1 MDIVTTSLDALLH
14 KATNTQNQNVD
25 TAAVE
30 AFCALINKEKE
41 GAHIGAK
48 LLANRM
54 HSKNEVEALHTL
66 TILDTSMKRCNNSL
80 HSEIGKFRFLNEM
93 IKLVSPKYLGSQTP
107 LSIKQKVLQLLYI
120 WTLDYPKETKIK
132 EAYDMLKK
140 QGVIREI
147 PLSVCADNACIPERK
162 MAASIFN
169 DEEKNRLLQKLL
181 QSKNPEDLQAANR
194 LIKNM
199 VKEDDKRAELKSR
212 RISEL
217 ESVNNN
223 VRLLNEMLDSYKP
236 GISSEDELQLIKELH
251 QSCERLRPN
260 VFKLATDVQ
269 QNEAML
275 NEVLQASDELGQVF
289 DKFTE
294 IIIKG
299 NIPQRESQ
307 LDASN
312 NLSLLD
318 LSSPIDEDVL
328 EKNNSAFQTQ
338 TSKESQSDMDLL
350 CDIFTSNVVS
360 HDILTPISSIK
371 IVTSEGNN
379 NGNVGNLN
387 KSSALD
393 ELDALGEHLLKE
405 NLSSKRIGPQ
415 FNKVLEKVSM
425 NVLAKQSSLESKN
438 TSLAVVE
445 QNKLSD
451 LVSEEAF
458 KLDLN
463 FLTNK
468 QNINETKAIKYNE
481 TIADDL
487 LVDITSE
494 NVEKTDMIK
503 DNEEKLDTNLTNVE
517 NNVPVIN
524 KTDFKLNDLV
534 IKLEEI
540 KPSVVTPLIVLDE
553 KNGITVTLH
562 FGKNKPREDVVVIVV
577 TTISKN
583 ELPLSNLLF
592 QAVVPK
598 SCKLKLQKPSG
609 NELPAYNPFL
619 PPSAVTQIMLIANP
633 EKVNVSLKCIVSYTM
648 DDETITEMG
657 EVDSLPKID

>member
-1 MDIVTTSLDALLH
+1 MINLSN
-14 KATNTQNQNVD
+14 KATNTQSQNVD

-41 GAHIGAK
+41 GPPIGAK

-54 HSKNEVEALHTL
+54 HSKNETEALHTL

-107 LSIKQKVLQLLYI
+107 ISIKQKVLQLLYI

-140 QGVIREI
+140 QGVIREV
-147 PLSVCADNACIPERK
+147 PLSVCADNATLPERK
-162 MAASIFN
+162 LGNSIFN

-212 RISEL
+212 RVIEL
-217 ESVNNN
+217 ESVHNN

-251 QSCERLRPN
+251 QSCERLRPS

-269 QNEAML
+269 QNEEML
-275 NEVLQASDELGQVF
+275 NEVLHASDELGQVF

-299 NIPQRESQ
+299 NIPQQEVQS
-307 LDASN
+307 S

-318 LSSPIDEDVL
+318 LADESTSNS
-328 EKNNSAFQTQ
+328 NNVALQSQV
-338 TSKESQSDMDLL
+338 SNESQSDMDLL
-350 CDIFTSNVVS
+350 CDIFTSNIVTDQD
-360 HDILTPISSIK
+360 DILKPISTLK
-371 IVTSEGNN
+371 NTSLEETIHA
-379 NGNVGNLN
+379 
-387 KSSALD
+387 KSSKTSALD

-405 NLSSKRIGPQ
+405 NLSSQRSSTQ
-415 FNKVLEKVSM
+415 FNKVTEKVSM
-425 NVLAKQSSLESKN
+425 NVLARQSSLENKN
-438 TSLAVVE
+438 TNSLTE
-445 QNKLSD
+445 QSKLTD
-451 LVSEEAF
+451 LVDAF

-463 FLTNK
+463 FLTKTDCNATDSMAS
-468 QNINETKAIKYNE
+468 QNRDLNG
-481 TIADDL
+481 DDV
-487 LVDITSE
+487 LVDITCDKKEQSE
-494 NVEKTDMIK
+494 PIVK
-503 DNEEKLDTNLTNVE
+503 EEVTSTIIESKSLT
-517 NNVPVIN
+517 
-524 KTDFKLNDLV
+524 KTDFKLNDLFV
-534 IKLEEI
+534 KLEEI
-540 KPSVVTPLIVLDE
+540 KPSSLMPLVVLDE
-553 KNGITVTLH
+553 KNGITVTFH
-562 FGKNKPREDVVVIVV
+562 FGKNKPREDVTVIVV

-598 SCKLKLQKPSG
+598 NCKLKLQKPSG
-609 NELPAYNPFL
+609 TELPSHNPFL
-619 PPSAVTQIMLIANP
+619 PPSAVTQVMLIANP
-633 EKVNVSLKCIVSYTM
+633 EKIKICLKFIVSYTM
-648 DDETITEMG
+648 DDETFTEMG
-657 EVDSLPKID
+657 EVESLPVTE

>member
-14 KATNTQNQNVD
+14 KATTHQNVD
-25 TAAVE
+25 AAAVE

-41 GAHIGAK
+41 GPHIGAK
-48 LLANRM
+48 LLANLM
-54 HSKNEVEALHTL
+54 HSKNEMEALHAL
-66 TILDTSMKRCNNSL
+66 TILDTSMKRCNSTL

-140 QGVIREI
+140 QGVIREV
-147 PLSVCADNACIPERK
+147 PLSVCADNAALPERK
-162 MAASIFN
+162 LGNSIFN

-212 RISEL
+212 RVIEL
-217 ESVNNN
+217 ESVHNN

-251 QSCERLRPN
+251 QSCERLRPS

-269 QNEAML
+269 QNEEML
-275 NEVLQASDELGQVF
+275 NEVLHASDDLGQVF

-299 NIPQRESQ
+299 NIPQREVQ
-307 LDASN
+307 SN

-318 LSSPIDEDVL
+318 LESSAGETALDTNDVVFHSQIS
-328 EKNNSAFQTQ
+328 N
-338 TSKESQSDMDLL
+338 ESQSDMDLL
-350 CDIFTSNVVS
+350 CDIFTSNIAS
-360 HDILTPISSIK
+360 DSDDILKPISTVQIMSLEE
-371 IVTSEGNN
+371 TNSA
-379 NGNVGNLN
+379 
-387 KSSALD
+387 KSSKTSALD
-393 ELDALGEHLLKE
+393 DLDALGEHLLKE
-405 NLSSKRIGPQ
+405 NLPPQ
-415 FNKVLEKVSM
+415 KSNMQFHRTAEKVSM
-425 NVLAKQSSLESKN
+425 NILAKQSSLESKN
-438 TSLAVVE
+438 ANSISE
-445 QNKLSD
+445 QSKLTD
-451 LVSEEAF
+451 LVDAF

-463 FLTNK
+463 FLTK
-468 QNINETKAIKYNE
+468 KERDTESTLPQNREVNG
-481 TIADDL
+481 DDV
-487 LVDITSE
+487 LVDITCDNNEQPKSVVEDVISVTTTVNE
-494 NVEKTDMIK
+494 NK
-503 DNEEKLDTNLTNVE
+503 
-517 NNVPVIN
+517 VPSTN
-524 KTDFKLNDLV
+524 KTDFKLNDLSV
-534 IKLEEI
+534 KLEEI
-540 KPSVVTPLIVLDE
+540 KPSSLLPLVVLDE
-553 KNGITVTLH
+553 KNGISVTFH
-562 FGKNKPREDVVVIVV
+562 FGKNKPREDVNVIVV

-583 ELPLSNLLF
+583 ELPLTNLLF

-598 SCKLKLQKPSG
+598 NCKMKLQKPSG
-609 NELPAYNPFL
+609 TELPAHNPFL

-633 EKVNVSLKCIVSYTM
+633 DKANICLKFIVSYTM
-648 DDETITEMG
+648 DDETFTEMG
-657 EVDSLPKID
+657 EVDSLPVSE

>member
-14 KATNTQNQNVD
+14 KATNTQSQNVD

-41 GAHIGAK
+41 GPPIGAK
-48 LLANRM
+48 LLAN
-54 HSKNEVEALHTL
+54 H
-66 TILDTSMKRCNNSL
+66 TSMKRCNNSL

-107 LSIKQKVLQLLYI
+107 ISIKQKVLQLLYI

-140 QGVIREI
+140 QGVIREV
-147 PLSVCADNACIPERK
+147 PLSVCADNATLPERK
-162 MAASIFN
+162 LGNSIFN

-212 RISEL
+212 RVIEL
-217 ESVNNN
+217 ESVHNN

-251 QSCERLRPN
+251 QSCERLRPS

-269 QNEAML
+269 QNEEML
-275 NEVLQASDELGQVF
+275 NEVLHASDELGQVF

-299 NIPQRESQ
+299 NIPQQEVQS
-307 LDASN
+307 S

-318 LSSPIDEDVL
+318 LADESTSNS
-328 EKNNSAFQTQ
+328 NNVALQSQV
-338 TSKESQSDMDLL
+338 SNESQSDMDLL
-350 CDIFTSNVVS
+350 CDIFTSNIVTDQD
-360 HDILTPISSIK
+360 DILKPISTLK
-371 IVTSEGNN
+371 NTSLEETIHA
-379 NGNVGNLN
+379 
-387 KSSALD
+387 KSSKTSALD

-405 NLSSKRIGPQ
+405 NLSSQRSSTQ
-415 FNKVLEKVSM
+415 FNKVTEKVSM
-425 NVLAKQSSLESKN
+425 NVLARQSSLENKN
-438 TSLAVVE
+438 TNSLTE
-445 QNKLSD
+445 QSKLTD
-451 LVSEEAF
+451 LVDAF

-463 FLTNK
+463 FLTKTDCNATDSMAS
-468 QNINETKAIKYNE
+468 QNRDLNG
-481 TIADDL
+481 DDV
-487 LVDITSE
+487 LVDITCDKKEQSE
-494 NVEKTDMIK
+494 PIVK
-503 DNEEKLDTNLTNVE
+503 EEVTSTIIESKSLT
-517 NNVPVIN
+517 
-524 KTDFKLNDLV
+524 KTDFKLNDLFV
-534 IKLEEI
+534 KLEEI
-540 KPSVVTPLIVLDE
+540 KPSSLMPLVVLDE
-553 KNGITVTLH
+553 KNGITVTFH
-562 FGKNKPREDVVVIVV
+562 FGKNKPREDVTVIVV

-598 SCKLKLQKPSG
+598 NCKLKLQKPSG
-609 NELPAYNPFL
+609 TELPSHNPFL
-619 PPSAVTQIMLIANP
+619 PPSAVTQVMLIANP
-633 EKVNVSLKCIVSYTM
+633 EKIKICLKFIVSYTM
-648 DDETITEMG
+648 DDETFTEMG
-657 EVDSLPKID
+657 EVESLPVTE

>member
-14 KATNTQNQNVD
+14 KATNTQSHNVD

-41 GAHIGAK
+41 GPNIGAK

-54 HSKNEVEALHTL
+54 HSKNETEALHTL
-66 TILDTSMKRCNNSL
+66 AILDTSMKRCNNSL

-107 LSIKQKVLQLLYI
+107 ISIKQKVLQLLYI

-140 QGVIREI
+140 QGVIREV
-147 PLSVCADNACIPERK
+147 PLSVCADNATLPERK
-162 MAASIFN
+162 LGNSIFN

-199 VKEDDKRAELKSR
+199 VKEDDKMAELKSR
-212 RISEL
+212 RVIEL
-217 ESVNNN
+217 ESVHNN

-251 QSCERLRPN
+251 QSCERLRPS

-269 QNEAML
+269 QNEEML
-275 NEVLQASDELGQVF
+275 NEVLHASDELGQVF

-299 NIPQRESQ
+299 NIPQQEVQS
-307 LDASN
+307 S

-318 LSSPIDEDVL
+318 LADESAL
-328 EKNNSAFQTQ
+328 GSNNVTLQSQ
-338 TSKESQSDMDLL
+338 TSNESQSDMDLL
-350 CDIFTSNVVS
+350 CDIFTSNAVTDPD
-360 HDILTPISSIK
+360 DILKPISTLKTRSL
-371 IVTSEGNN
+371 EDPNHA
-379 NGNVGNLN
+379 
-387 KSSALD
+387 KSSKTSALD

-405 NLSSKRIGPQ
+405 NLSSQRSSTQ
-415 FNKVLEKVSM
+415 FNKVTEKVPM
-425 NVLAKQSSLESKN
+425 NVLARQSSLENKNSNSLTEQSKL
-438 TSLAVVE
+438 T
-445 QNKLSD
+445 D
-451 LVSEEAF
+451 LVDAF

-463 FLTNK
+463 FLTK
-468 QNINETKAIKYNE
+468 TACSTTTESMASQNQDLNG
-481 TIADDL
+481 DDV
-487 LVDITSE
+487 LVDITCDKKEQSE
-494 NVEKTDMIK
+494 PIVK
-503 DNEEKLDTNLTNVE
+503 EEVTSTIIESKILT
-517 NNVPVIN
+517 
-524 KTDFKLNDLV
+524 KTDFKLTDLFV
-534 IKLEEI
+534 KLEEI
-540 KPSVVTPLIVLDE
+540 KPSSLMPLVVLDE
-553 KNGITVTLH
+553 KNGITVTFH
-562 FGKNKPREDVVVIVV
+562 FGKNKPREDVTVIVV

-598 SCKLKLQKPSG
+598 NCKLKLQKPSG
-609 NELPAYNPFL
+609 TELPAHNPFL
-619 PPSAVTQIMLIANP
+619 PPSAVTQVMLIANP
-633 EKVNVSLKCIVSYTM
+633 EKTKICLKFIVSYTM
-648 DDETITEMG
+648 DDETFTEMG
-657 EVDSLPKID
+657 EVESLPVTE